1 MTVIIYDVYN
11 PRFGERIQNSYSLQA
26 EQAGAGQE
34 LQGREINYTWADWA
48 ELGRAGHS
56 IATSHSHTT
65 QGALLTQGK
74 PITLLHLHTSHFI
87 LTGTGGGGGGAK
99 ESGNDST

>member
-34 LQGREINYTWADWA
+34 LQGREINYTWAPT
-48 ELGRAGHS
+48 GRGQSWTQHL
-56 IATSHSHTT
+56 THTPHNT
-65 QGALLTQGK
+65 RTI
-74 PITLLHLHTSHFI
+74 ITKLQVYYVYNNLNTE
-87 LTGTGGGGGGAK
+87 GTYI
-99 ESGNDST
+99 